1 MNVAREA
8 ARGWSVELRGMLVE
22 LTAARLRW
30 CVVCGRVGLWG
41 WRPLCRSMAITWI
54 CVDRA
59 RCRDGQA
66 IRAAK
71 RQSGKAG
78 ARRPTP
84 AHWGWDQPQAAVP
97 GIGQCAEASC
107 ATGPHPQRRGDRR

>member
-1 MNVAREA
+1 MNVAWEA
-8 ARGWSVELRGMLVE
+8 ARGWSVELRGMLAE

-66 IRAAK
+66 IRTAK
-71 RQSGKAG
+71 RQSSKAG
-78 ARRPTP
+78 ARRPAP
-84 AHWGWDQPQAAVP
+84 AHWGWGQPQAAVS
-97 GIGQCAEASC
+97 GIGQSAEASC
-107 ATGPHPQRRGDRR
+107 ATGPHPQPRGDRR

>member
-8 ARGWSVELRGMLVE
+8 ARGWSVELRGMLAE

-30 CVVCGRVGLWG
+30 CVVCDRVGLWG

-66 IRAAK
+66 IRAAV
-71 RQSGKAG
+71 G
-78 ARRPTP
+78 
-84 AHWGWDQPQAAVP
+84 
-97 GIGQCAEASC
+97 
-107 ATGPHPQRRGDRR
+107 